1 MKKSFQII
9 KLMSILFAALF
20 SKHLTAQNTTDSIDL
35 FIKQKMVQSNIPGL
49 QLAIVRNGKIDKLKN
64 YGLASLEHQVATR
77 SGTTFS
83 INSMTKAFV
92 GVAIM
97 QLQEQG
103 KLNVKDPIS
112 IYIDDIPNEWK
123 SIRID
128 QLLSNTSGLPNNID
142 EKEQVLGDGD
152 ENRNWEMVRK
162 LPMEFSPGD
171 KFSYNQTG
179 YYILGRIITKL
190 SGRHFTK
197 FIEENQFRPCGMVST
212 RFGDSNDVIPHNSNA
227 YSTIYND
234 GGKWINDGKLH
245 NAYATFPLFFRT
257 ATGIIST
264 SEDLAKW
271 LIALQ
276 SKKLLKN
283 QSSLDQMFATA
294 RLNNGN
300 IGGFNKLTNGYALGW
315 PTVVREEHPAL
326 APVGGMRSALFVY
339 PQDNLSVIVLTNLQG
354 SNPEWFI
361 DEIAGFYLPDMKV
374 KNGFGLSK
382 NLKFLRQ
389 QLLKN
394 DFKDANK
401 IFNKISKDDKNFSL
415 TEDEVNSWGYQ
426 LIELGKKNEAME
438 IFKLNTLLF
447 PKSSNVYDSYGEIL
461 ETLGN
466 RREAI
471 LNYRKSLELNPDN
484 TNAANYLKDKK

>member
-1 MKKSFQII
+1 MRRLFKTVEIG
-9 KLMSILFAALF
+9 LLLFAISF
-20 SKHLTAQNTTDSIDL
+20 SKQMIAQNTTDSIDV
-35 FIKQKMVQSNIPGL
+35 FIKEKMIRSKIPGL

-64 YGLASLEHQVATR
+64 YGFASLEHLVATS

-103 KLNVKDPIS
+103 KLNIKDPIS
-112 IYIDDIPNEWK
+112 IYIDDIPDEWK
-123 SIRID
+123 SIKID

-142 EKEQVLGDGD
+142 EKEQVLGDSD
-152 ENRNWEMVRK
+152 EDRNWEMVRK
-162 LPMEFSPGD
+162 LPMEFSPGV

-190 SGRHFTK
+190 SGVHFTK
-197 FIEENQFRPCGMVST
+197 FIEENQFRPGGMVST
-212 RFGDSNDVIPHNSNA
+212 RFGDSNDVIPNNSSS

-245 NAYATFPLFFRT
+245 NAFATFPLFFRT

-264 SEDLAKW
+264 SEDLANW

-276 SKKLLKN
+276 SKKLLKK

-315 PTVVREEHPAL
+315 PTVVREKHPAL

-339 PQDNLSVIVLTNLQG
+339 PQDNLSVVVLTNLQG

-361 DEIAGFYLPDMKV
+361 DEIAGFYLPDMKL

-401 IFNKISKDDKNFSL
+401 IFNKISKDYKNFSL

-426 LIELGKKNEAME
+426 LVEQGKKNEAME

-447 PKSSNVYDSYGEIL
+447 PKSSNLYDSYGEIL

-466 RREAI
+466 RKEAI
-471 LNYRKSLELNPDN
+471 FNYKKSLELNPN
-484 TNAANYLKDKK
+484 NINAANYLKDKK

>member
-1 MKKSFQII
+1 MRR
-9 KLMSILFAALF
+9 LFKTVEIGLLLFVLSF
-20 SKHLTAQNTTDSIDL
+20 SKQVIAQNTTDSIDV
-35 FIKQKMVQSNIPGL
+35 FIKEKMIQSKIPGL
-49 QLAIVRNGKIDKLKN
+49 QLAIVRNGKIDQLKN
-64 YGLASLEHQVATR
+64 YGLASLEHQVATS

-92 GVAIM
+92 GIAIM
-97 QLQEQG
+97 QLQEQS

-112 IYIDDIPNEWK
+112 LYIDDIPDEWK
-123 SIRID
+123 SIKID

-142 EKEQVLGDGD
+142 EKEQVLDGD

-162 LPMEFSPGD
+162 LPMEFSSGD

-190 SGRHFTK
+190 SGQHFTK
-197 FIEENQFRPCGMVST
+197 FIEESQFKPCGMVST
-212 RFGDSNDVIPHNSNA
+212 RFGDSNDVIPNNSNS

-245 NAYATFPLFFRT
+245 NAYASFPLFFRT

-276 SKKLLKN
+276 SKKLLKK

-294 RLNNGN
+294 RLNNGS

-339 PQDNLSVIVLTNLQG
+339 PQDNLSVIILTNLQG

-361 DEIAGFYLPDMKV
+361 DEIAGFYLPDMKL

-394 DFKDANK
+394 DFKDASK
-401 IFNKISKDDKNFSL
+401 IFNKISKDHKNFSL

-426 LIELGKKNEAME
+426 LIEQGKKNEAME

-466 RREAI
+466 RKEAI
-471 LNYRKSLELNPDN
+471 FNYKKSLELNPDN
-484 TNAANYLKDKK
+484 INAANYIKDNK